1 MTSGT
6 KILGVTGGI
15 VAVLIIGKIG
25 LGFLHQPDD
34 KTLILDAIKEAQ
46 KAGKEGRPG
55 AVLDFF
61 DFSKLKFNGEDAG
74 FGGKEMA
81 DYVKNSKPD
90 IVFTTLEPIITG
102 ENARIESSATI
113 KIAVGPF
120 KKDVPIS
127 NVVINLKKEIDREW
141 FIIPKKTWKITEIR
155 ASLDDLSSFSM
166 GG

>member
-15 VAVLIIGKIG
+15 VAVLIVGKIG

-46 KAGKEGRPG
+46 RAGREGRPG
-55 AVLDFF
+55 GVLDFLSYN
-61 DFSKLKFNGEDAG
+61 DFKVNDTDATG
-74 FGGKEMA
+74 ARKDIA
-81 DYVKNSKPD
+81 DRIKNLKPD
-90 IVFTTLEPIITG
+90 IQFNTLEPVITG
-102 ENARIESSATI
+102 ENARIESSATVN
-113 KIAVGPF
+113 IAVGPF